1 MKLRNR
7 VIKPEAASSVPRE
20 LRSFYGGLW
29 ALADDRGCLPDDPVE
44 IREVLYPKDADIGP
58 ESVAGMID
66 WLVRLGKVV
75 RYQVEHKGYLLLL
88 EFLKYEEISR
98 PAVASCEPLA
108 EDMDFD
114 DQEWRW
120 RNIPQHYLDQAKA
133 GYIERESM
141 AVQTELPLDVE
152 EKKPKKPRGPVYTEE
167 EKLLV
172 KHFKERLQQAGV
184 DYFPPDWHLRQL
196 PAARRLLE
204 GRTVDEVMACID
216 FAFAEQEAGRLRMN
230 LDHLMAIE
238 RVWPRFRIRRGGAVD
253 EVHRGSAGT
262 RRDGPLSR
270 DAAHGAAHP
279 AAKDEGDY
287 LGGLYSGFFGRQVAQ
302 GDGGNH

>member
-44 IREVLYPKDADIGP
+44 IREALYPKDADIGP

-133 GYIERESM
+133 GLHR
-141 AVQTELPLDVE
+141 
-152 EKKPKKPRGPVYTEE
+152 
-167 EKLLV
+167 
-172 KHFKERLQQAGV
+172 
-184 DYFPPDWHLRQL
+184 
-196 PAARRLLE
+196 ARAN
-204 GRTVDEVMACID
+204 V
-216 FAFAEQEAGRLRMN
+216 
-230 LDHLMAIE
+230 
-238 RVWPRFRIRRGGAVD
+238 GAD
-253 EVHRGSAGT
+253 
-262 RRDGPLSR
+262 RDGPGR
-270 DAAHGAAHP
+270 GGEEAQEAARPGVHG
-279 AAKDEGDY
+279 
-287 LGGLYSGFFGRQVAQ
+287 GRKAP
-302 GDGGNH
+302 G